1 MAWIKSAIALCPAV
15 IQFTIIREE
24 SQIDKGL
31 WGYRLTLK
39 DESLLEMFEFFII
52 ESGQVD
58 IIKYRFHWQQKDGT
72 IIKRWDNAAHHP
84 EISTYPHHLHDGAEN
99 TVVECH
105 SIAIQEILTVV
116 SQQMLTD

>member
-1 MAWIKSAIALCPAV
+1 MKNADDYLAWIKSAIALCPAV
-15 IQFTIIREE
+15 IQLTIIREE

-58 IIKYRFHWQQKDGT
+58 IIKYRFHWQQ
-72 IIKRWDNAAHHP
+72 
-84 EISTYPHHLHDGAEN
+84 
-99 TVVECH
+99 V
-105 SIAIQEILTVV
+105 QEILTVV